1 MMQALFP
8 FHLAFFVR
16 DLDEARAFYGG
27 ILGFTEGRSTERWVD
42 FDCMGHQLSLHLKA
56 DQQAAAGSGLVDGDA
71 VPIPHFGI
79 VLDMPHWH
87 ALAERTRAAGL
98 RFVVEPHVRFAGQP
112 GEQSTMFFCDPS
124 GNALEFKGLAAL
136 NRLFAI

>member
-1 MMQALFP
+1 MQALFP

-27 ILGFTEGRSTERWVD
+27 VLGFTEGRSTERWVD
-42 FDCMGHQLSLHLKA
+42 FDCMGHQLSLHLKP
-56 DQQAAAGSGLVDGDA
+56 DLQPAAGSGQVDGDA

-79 VLDMPHWH
+79 VLDMPHWN
-87 ALAERTRAAGL
+87 ALAERARAARL
-98 RFVVEPHVRFAGQP
+98 SFVVEPHVRFVGQP

>member
-1 MMQALFP
+1 MNALYP

-16 DLDEARAFYGG
+16 DLDEARGFYGG

-56 DQQAAAGSGLVDGDA
+56 DLQPSAQAGLVDGDA
-71 VPIPHFGI
+71 VPIPHFGV
-79 VLDMPHWH
+79 VLDMPKWH
-87 ALAERTRAAGL
+87 ALAERARSAGIV
-98 RFVVEPHVRFAGQP
+98 FVVEPHVRFAGLP

-136 NRLFAI
+136 NQLFAL

>member
-1 MMQALFP
+1 MNALYP

-16 DLDEARAFYGG
+16 DLDEARRFYGG
-27 ILGFTEGRSTERWVD
+27 ILGFQEGRSTERWVD
-42 FDCMGHQLSLHLKA
+42 FDAMGHQLSLHLKA
-56 DQQAAAGSGLVDGDA
+56 DLQAAAGAGQVDGEE

-79 VLDMPHWH
+79 VLDMPNWH
-87 ALAERTRAAGL
+87 ALAERARAAGI

-136 NRLFAI
+136 NQLFAR

>member
-1 MMQALFP
+1 MQALFP

-27 ILGFTEGRSTERWVD
+27 VLGFTEGRSTERWVD
-42 FDCMGHQLSLHLKA
+42 FDCMGHQLSLHLKP
-56 DQQAAAGSGLVDGDA
+56 DLQPAAGSGLVDGDA
-71 VPIPHFGI
+71 VPVPHFGI
-79 VLDMPHWH
+79 VLDMPHWT
-87 ALAERTRAAGL
+87 ALAERARAASL
-98 RFVVEPHVRFAGQP
+98 SFVVAPHVRFAGQP

>member
-1 MMQALFP
+1 MKALFP

-16 DLDEARAFYGG
+16 DLGEARAFYSGV
-27 ILGFTEGRSTERWVD
+27 LGFTEGRSTERWVD
-42 FDCMGHQLSLHLKA
+42 FDCMGHQLSLHLKV
-56 DQQAAAGSGLVDGDA
+56 DLLSPIGGGLVDGDA

-79 VLDMPHWH
+79 VLDMPHWN
-87 ALAERTRAAGL
+87 ALAERTRSAGVSFL
-98 RFVVEPHVRFAGQP
+98 VEPHVRFLGQP
-112 GEQSTMFFCDPS
+112 GEQSTMFFLDPS

>member
-1 MMQALFP
+1 MQALFP

-27 ILGFTEGRSTERWVD
+27 VLGFTEGRSTERWVD
-42 FDCMGHQLSLHLKA
+42 FDCMGHQLSLHLKP
-56 DQQAAAGSGLVDGDA
+56 DLQPAAGSGQVDGDA

-79 VLDMPHWH
+79 VLDMPHWN
-87 ALAERTRAAGL
+87 ALAERARAASL
-98 RFVVEPHVRFAGQP
+98 SFVVEPHVRFVGQP